1 MVELCQHRSGIRLL
15 PAVFPFYLPLCPL
28 SPLQTALSLPL
39 LPIHKPTL
47 EMPGWEHNV
56 GHEGLRQLLCLLAVL
71 NKQRAVHKLLVN
83 TKA

>member
-1 MVELCQHRSGIRLL
+1 MAELCQHKAGVKQL
-15 PAVFPFYLPLCPL
+15 PAGFPFCPFT
-28 SPLQTALSLPL
+28 PQTTFSLPL

-47 EMPGWEHNV
+47 EMPAWEHRID
-56 GHEGLRQLLCLLAVL
+56 HEGLGQLLCLLAVL